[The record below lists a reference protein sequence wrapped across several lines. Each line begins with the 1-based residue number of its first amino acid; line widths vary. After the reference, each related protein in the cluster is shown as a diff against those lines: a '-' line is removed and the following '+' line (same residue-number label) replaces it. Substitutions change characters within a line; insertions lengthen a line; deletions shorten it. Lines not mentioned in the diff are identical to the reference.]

1 LLVDT
6 PLSAKAAL
14 LQALAVPGYGL
25 DLLERVQRDSA
36 GLIRLRPG
44 SVYPALRAMEQ
55 EGLVSVRPAQAG
67 GRRGRPRR
75 YYELTLR
82 GVQVAMAQRDALL
95 DLLGGPG
102 VIVAVKVGEMR
113 RRLES
118 CSSLSA
124 SVLELEG
131 RVRSVTGSRR

>member
-1 LLVDT
+1 MET

-14 LQALAVPGYGL
+14 LQALTAPGYGL
-25 DLLERVQRDSA
+25 DLLERVRRASA

-44 SVYPALRAMEQ
+44 SIYPALRAMEQ
-55 EGLVSVRPAQAG
+55 EGLVAVRPGQPG

-82 GVQVAMAQRDALL
+82 GVEVAMAQRAALL
-95 DLLGGPG
+95 ELLGSPG
-102 VIVAVKVGEMR
+102 VTVTPDVGAMR
-113 RRLES
+113 RQLES

-124 SVLELEG
+124 SVVELER
-131 RVRSVTGSRR
+131 RVQGVMELRR

>member
-1 LLVDT
+1 VET

-25 DLLERVQRDSA
+25 DLVKRVQRDSA

-55 EGLVSVRPAQAG
+55 EGLVAVRPGQAD

-82 GVQVAMAQRDALL
+82 GVQVAIAQRAALL
-95 DLLGGPG
+95 ELLGGPG
-102 VIVAVKVGEMR
+102 VTATPDVGEMR
-113 RRLES
+113 RQLES
-118 CSSLSA
+118 CSSLSG
-124 SVLELEG
+124 SVVELER
-131 RVRSVTGSRR
+131 RVRDVMGLPR

>member
-1 LLVDT
+1 MET

-55 EGLVSVRPAQAG
+55 EGLVAVRPGQPG

-82 GVQVAMAQRDALL
+82 GVQVAMAQREALL

-102 VIVAVKVGEMR
+102 VAVTAEVGEMR

-124 SVLELEG
+124 SVLELER
-131 RVRSVTGSRR
+131 RVQGVMGLRR